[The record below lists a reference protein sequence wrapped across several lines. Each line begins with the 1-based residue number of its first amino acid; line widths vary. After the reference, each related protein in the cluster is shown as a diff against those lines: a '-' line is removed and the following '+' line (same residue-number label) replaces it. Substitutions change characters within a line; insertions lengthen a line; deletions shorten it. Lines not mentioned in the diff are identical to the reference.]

1 MQLTSRE
8 IQTPATDTRVG
19 EQAPQFA
26 DASSVFRYA
35 FKQAVWGV
43 MFVVRNVNDFLS
55 INGHYLAAAIAFY
68 GFMSIFPLSIALLW
82 LSRRFIGIENF
93 EQRLVDG
100 ILAQI
105 PVLNASE
112 GVSFVENFINEVV
125 TTNNPALTGFAGLG
139 LFVAGMGV
147 FGSIRKS
154 VNIIWGIARPRPFLI
169 ERVMDMALM
178 LGASSLLFLS
188 LLITAVLAFIE
199 QLTGFFFP
207 NAQPFNPA
215 FVTLVGW
222 VAPPLMTF
230 IVFVIVYWW
239 LPNTKTR
246 VTEVTG
252 IALLAAAAFEIT
264 KLLFIFYLNRAGSS
278 LSSLYGSI
286 STIMLFF
293 FFVYVEAIVLLAGA
307 MLSAKWSNFM
317 RVRSQKKQIAA
328 LAESLVRIDRQR
340 SLRFAPQQSDANQQS

>member
-1 MQLTSRE
+1 MQLSSRD
-8 IQTPATDTRVG
+8 IPAGTIDETG
-19 EQAPQFA
+19 GYGAPRHA
-26 DASSVFRYA
+26 DAMSAIRSAFR
-35 FKQAVWGV
+35 KTVWAV

-93 EQRLVDG
+93 EERLVQG
-100 ILAQI
+100 ILTQI
-105 PVLNASE
+105 PVLNAAE
-112 GVSFVENFINEVV
+112 GVSFVEDFINEVV

-139 LFVAGMGV
+139 LFIAGMGV

-154 VNIIWGIARPRPFLI
+154 VNIIWGIQRPRPFLI

-207 NAQPFNPA
+207 NAQA
-215 FVTLVGW
+215 FDPTFVRFIGW
-222 VAPPLMTF
+222 VAPPVMTYIVF
-230 IVFVIVYWW
+230 IVIYWW

-246 VTEVTG
+246 VTEVAG
-252 IALLAAAAFEIT
+252 LALLGAAAFEVT
-264 KLLFIFYLNRAGSS
+264 KLVFIFYLNRAGSS

-317 RVRSQKKQIAA
+317 RVRNQKKQVAA
-328 LAESLVRIDRQR
+328 LEASLQRIDRSP
-340 SLRFAPQQSDANQQS
+340 SLRFAPQPTAN

>member
-8 IQTPATDTRVG
+8 IQAPAAEPGVDNAAPLRTDATS
-19 EQAPQFA
+19 AI
-26 DASSVFRYA
+26 RYSWRL
-35 FKQAVWGV
+35 AVWAL

-82 LSRRFIGIENF
+82 LSRRFIGIEDF
-93 EQRLVDG
+93 ERRLVDG

-105 PVLNASE
+105 PVLNAGE
-112 GVSFVENFINEVV
+112 GVSFVESFINEVV
-125 TTNNPALTGFAGLG
+125 STNNPALTGFAGLG
-139 LFVAGMGV
+139 LFIAGMGV

-178 LGASSLLFLS
+178 LGASCLLFLS
-188 LLITAVLAFIE
+188 LLITTVLAFIE

-207 NAQPFNPA
+207 NAQQFNPA
-215 FVTLVGW
+215 FVTLIGW
-222 VAPPLMTF
+222 VAPPVMTF
-230 IVFVIVYWW
+230 IVFVVIYWW

-252 IALLAAAAFEIT
+252 IALLGAAAFEIT
-264 KLLFIFYLNRAGSS
+264 KLIFIFYLNRAGSS

-328 LAESLVRIDRQR
+328 LSESLTRIDRQQ
-340 SLRFAPQQSDANQQS
+340 SLRFAPQQPPP

>member
-1 MQLTSRE
+1 MQLSSRD
-8 IQTPATDTRVG
+8 IPARTVDAVEGIDAPKRTD
-19 EQAPQFA
+19 AIFA
-26 DASSVFRYA
+26 IRSALRMV
-35 FKQAVWGV
+35 VWAV

-82 LSRRFIGIENF
+82 LSRRFVGIENF
-93 EQRLVDG
+93 EQRLVEG
-100 ILAQI
+100 IVAQI
-105 PVLNASE
+105 PVLDADE
-112 GVSFVENFINEVV
+112 GVSFVENFIQEVV
-125 TTNNPALTGFAGLG
+125 STNNPALTGFAGLG
-139 LFVAGMGV
+139 LFIAGMGV

-188 LLITAVLAFIE
+188 LLVTTALAFIE

-207 NAQPFNPA
+207 NAQQFDPTFA
-215 FVTLVGW
+215 RLVGW
-222 VAPPLMTF
+222 IAPPVMTY
-230 IVFVIVYWW
+230 IVFVVIYWW

-246 VTEVTG
+246 VTEVAG
-252 IALLAAAAFEIT
+252 LALLGAAAFEIT
-264 KLLFIFYLNRAGSS
+264 KLVFIFYLNRAGSS

-317 RVRSQKKQIAA
+317 RVRNQKKQVAA
-328 LAESLVRIDRQR
+328 LEASLRRIDSSP
-340 SLRFAPQQSDANQQS
+340 SLRFAPQSAAG

>member
-1 MQLTSRE
+1 MQLSSKE
-8 IQTPATDTRVG
+8 IPARALEHESGPNGTKQVDLVS
-19 EQAPQFA
+19 A
-26 DASSVFRYA
+26 VKYA
-35 FKQAVWGV
+35 FRVTVWAV

-112 GVSFVENFINEVV
+112 GVSFVEDFINEVV
-125 TTNNPALTGFAGLG
+125 STNNPALTGFAGLG
-139 LFVAGMGV
+139 LFIAGMGV

-154 VNIIWGIARPRPFLI
+154 VNIIWGIPRPRPFLI

-188 LLITAVLAFIE
+188 LVITGLLAFIE

-207 NAQPFNPA
+207 NAQQFDPT
-215 FVTLVGW
+215 FVRFIGW
-222 VAPPLMTF
+222 VAPPVMTY
-230 IVFVIVYWW
+230 IVFLVIYWW

-246 VTEVTG
+246 VTEVAG
-252 IALLAAAAFEIT
+252 IALLGAAAFEIT
-264 KLLFIFYLNRAGSS
+264 KLVFIFYLNRAGSS

-317 RVRSQKKQIAA
+317 RVRNQKKQIAA
-328 LAESLVRIDRQR
+328 LEESLKRIDR
-340 SLRFAPQQSDANQQS
+340 SPNLRFAPQLTTS

>member
-1 MQLTSRE
+1 MQLTSRD
-8 IQTPATDTRVG
+8 IPAPT
-19 EQAPQFA
+19 APTGVEG
-26 DASSVFRYA
+26 ASSQIADFKAA
-35 FKQAVWGV
+35 FKYAGKVTLWSV

-105 PVLNASE
+105 PVLNAGE
-112 GVSFVENFINEVV
+112 GVSFVENFITEVV

-169 ERVMDMALM
+169 ERIMDMALM

-222 VAPPLMTF
+222 VAPPVMTF
-230 IVFVIVYWW
+230 IVFVVVYWW

-246 VTEVTG
+246 VSEVAG
-252 IALLAAAAFEIT
+252 LALLGAAAFEIT
-264 KLLFIFYLNRAGSS
+264 KLVFIFYLNRAGSS

-317 RVRSQKKQIAA
+317 RVRNQKKQVATLQA
-328 LAESLVRIDRQR
+328 SLSRIDKQQ
-340 SLRFAPQQSDANQQS
+340 SLPFAPPQSAQ